1 MEVDT
6 PMQAVPAPAA
16 AVAQKRAKAK
26 NTKPQPR
33 KQTASQMVIDAL
45 VANPTRKGYST
56 KKIIDMIKS
65 NNPKISINELAVK
78 KALKQLIA
86 DKKVVK
92 PAGVG
97 LSGSFKIS
105 PEESARVKKATKSK
119 AAAAKKKAKT
129 ALKRPLRK
137 LLLKRRLSGETLV
150 LKGKLVRS
158 QLKKPLRSRQRKLL
172 KSRLKKLLKSRPKKL
187 RGNHLKNLKNN
198 FFFFKLT
205 FFVLK

>member
-1 MEVDT
+1 MG
-6 PMQAVPAPAA
+6 
-16 AVAQKRAKAK
+16 AKAK

-129 ALKRPLRK
+129 AAKKAAKKTAPKKKKKAAKKAATKKKAVRRNASPKRK
-137 LLLKRRLSGETLV
+137 TG
-150 LKGKLVRS
+150 
-158 QLKKPLRSRQRKLL
+158 KKPAKKAAK
-172 KSRLKKLLKSRPKKL
+172 KSPKKAAKKSPKKAAKKPAKKAA
-187 RGNHLKNLKNN
+187 RKSPK
-198 FFFFKLT
+198 KS
-205 FFVLK
+205 KK

>member
-1 MEVDT
+1 MGLTKSLSSEQHKKNFKTAMEVDT

-129 ALKRPLRK
+129 AAKKAAKKTAPK
-137 LLLKRRLSGETLV
+137 K
-150 LKGKLVRS
+150 KKKAA
-158 QLKKPLRSRQRKLL
+158 KKPVKKTAK
-172 KSRLKKLLKSRPKKL
+172 KSPKKAAKKSPKKAAKKPAKKAA
-187 RGNHLKNLKNN
+187 RKSPK
-198 FFFFKLT
+198 KS
-205 FFVLK
+205 KK

>member
-1 MEVDT
+1 MGLTKSLSSEQHKKNFKTAMEVDT

-78 KALKQLIA
+78 K
-86 DKKVVK
+86 VVK

-129 ALKRPLRK
+129 AAKKAAKKTAPK
-137 LLLKRRLSGETLV
+137 K
-150 LKGKLVRS
+150 KKKAA
-158 QLKKPLRSRQRKLL
+158 KKPVK
-172 KSRLKKLLKSRPKKL
+172 
-187 RGNHLKNLKNN
+187 
-198 FFFFKLT
+198 
-205 FFVLK
+205 